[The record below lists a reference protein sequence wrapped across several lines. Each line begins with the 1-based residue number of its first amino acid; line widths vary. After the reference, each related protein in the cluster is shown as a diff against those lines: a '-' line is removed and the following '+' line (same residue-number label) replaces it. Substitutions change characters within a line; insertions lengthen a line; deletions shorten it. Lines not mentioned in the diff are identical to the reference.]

1 MITSTEARK
10 IITEGA
16 RDLFPR
22 ILPSRLQEAR
32 SALLSHLNMSIQ
44 DFGFFPSG
52 GAKFENYCSQ
62 VVKSLKESGEMTT
75 NGWTWEWVSEPLPC
89 TPPPIMEMSMFD
101 LFEGDAVEEV
111 EETPSLYDLNCE
123 ETMVRL
129 IAITP
134 CYGKVVSTDPE
145 CQGCPLFA
153 LCSEKK
159 GEESK
164 AKREARQARN
174 EALEGARQAGYDLK
188 NVKVPKS
195 ARINESYPITA
206 LHDTHCIASG
216 EPITRG
222 EEAIVIPSWGVVKP
236 IIGEA
241 FRSIS

>member
-10 IITEGA
+10 IIIEGA

-32 SALLSHLNMSIQ
+32 SALLSHLNMDLK

-75 NGWTWEWVSEPLPC
+75 NGWTWEWLSEPLPC
-89 TPPPIMEMSMFD
+89 TPPPVMMSMFD
-101 LFEGDAVEEV
+101 LFEGDVVEEV
-111 EETPSLYDLNCE
+111 EAPSLYNLGCE
-123 ETMVRL
+123 ETMIRL

-134 CYGKVVSTDPE
+134 CYGKMVSTDPV
-145 CQGCPLFA
+145 CIGCPLFS
-153 LCSEKK
+153 LCGEKK

-164 AKREARQARN
+164 HKREARQARN

-195 ARINESYPITA
+195 ARIHESYSITA
-206 LHDTHCIASG
+206 LNNTHCIVSG
-216 EPITRG
+216 GVINKG
-222 EEAIVIPSWGVVKP
+222 EDAIVIPSWGIVKP
-236 IIGEA
+236 IVGEA
-241 FRSIS
+241 FKAIS